1 MNSIIWLA
9 TLGVLFVYFF
19 FMTPVKPP
27 AAITLPQAMVMVKKG
42 HHEGADKNAV
52 SAVPAVVA
60 EIAVQEPVAATEAY
74 PMNPVDIE
82 KGKAIYLS
90 TCIKCHNKDPNVK
103 GAIGPELVDAPLEIM
118 QAKVATGRYP
128 DVLPEGFV
136 PKRKTKQMVKQPQ
149 ALPDVPSI
157 HAYVQS
163 LKKN

>member
-1 MNSIIWLA
+1 MNSIIFLG
-9 TLGVLFVYFF
+9 TLGVGFLYFI

-27 AAITLPQAMVMVKKG
+27 AAVKIPEPMVMTKKG
-42 HHEGADKNAV
+42 QADVKEATP
-52 SAVPAVVA
+52 AEAAPAPAVA
-60 EIAVQEPVAATEAY
+60 AATEAY

-82 KGKAIYLS
+82 KGKEIYLA

-103 GAIGPELVDAPLEIM
+103 GAIGPELTDAPLEIM

-128 DVLPEGFV
+128 DVLPPGFI

-163 LKKN
+163 LKKK